1 MMAACRAANKPM
13 VIDADG
19 IYIVA
24 KHKDLISGY
33 RKAIITPNVNEFSRL
48 YKTVISRLPVIIE
61 KTTPDE
67 DASDDI
73 NEAARLAKAL
83 GNVTVVR
90 KGPVDVIS
98 DGDVLLVCDAEGSPR
113 RCGGQGDLLSGAAAV
128 FSCWLDA
135 VDFRSP
141 SASVA
146 AGLAACVLTR
156 RCASLA
162 YQKFRRSTVT
172 LKIIDEI
179 QTAFEQLFLP
189 KRR

>member
-1 MMAACRAANKPM
+1 MMSKNHPSGWRGFMVLLSGLALMMAACRAANKPM

-24 KHKDLISGY
+24 KHKDLIFGY

-61 KTTPDE
+61 ETTPDE

-98 DGDVLLVCDAEGSPR
+98 DGDVLKILIIAVLVCDAEGSPR

-141 SASVA
+141 
-146 AGLAACVLTR
+146 
-156 RCASLA
+156 
-162 YQKFRRSTVT
+162 
-172 LKIIDEI
+172 
-179 QTAFEQLFLP
+179 
-189 KRR
+189 

>member
-1 MMAACRAANKPM
+1 MSENIPNTIKMMAACRAANKPM

-48 YKTVISRLPVIIE
+48 YKTVIN
-61 KTTPDE
+61 E

-156 RCASLA
+156 RCANLA

>member
-1 MMAACRAANKPM
+1 MSENIPNTIKMMAACRAANKPM

-48 YKTVISRLPVIIE
+48 YKTIIN
-61 KTTPDE
+61 E
-67 DASDDI
+67 DPSDDI

-90 KGPVDVIS
+90 KGPTDVIS

-135 VDFRSP
+135 ADFRSP

-156 RCASLA
+156 RCANLA